1 MYLREWARDIFI
13 FQWNNKKVK
22 TKFSSQVCVEA
33 YSHFT
38 ESCACKCEEKFWPSF
53 YFNTFSSFYLCP
65 LWKLYFFS
73 ELISYFFSL
82 IIEMTMTAIVVGI
95 PLLLS
100 PVSPP
105 KVRHKIWECP
115 TRLIPSW
122 QSLELKPSQR
132 GLAVCK
138 DIYFLLGKETAKK
151 ETSCFFTRVIYL
163 VLQKRK
169 FP

>member
-1 MYLREWARDIFI
+1 MSLHPTQTVWMTFLQDTCVPMHFQEQGLKSVQLRRLQWGCSSLPPWRMLSNVFKWARHIFI
-13 FQWNNKKVK
+13 FQWNNKKVE
-22 TKFSSQVCVEA
+22 TKFSSQVHVEA

-95 PLLLS
+95 FLLLS

-105 KVRHKIWECP
+105 KVRHKI
-115 TRLIPSW
+115 
-122 QSLELKPSQR
+122 
-132 GLAVCK
+132 
-138 DIYFLLGKETAKK
+138 
-151 ETSCFFTRVIYL
+151 
-163 VLQKRK
+163 
-169 FP
+169 